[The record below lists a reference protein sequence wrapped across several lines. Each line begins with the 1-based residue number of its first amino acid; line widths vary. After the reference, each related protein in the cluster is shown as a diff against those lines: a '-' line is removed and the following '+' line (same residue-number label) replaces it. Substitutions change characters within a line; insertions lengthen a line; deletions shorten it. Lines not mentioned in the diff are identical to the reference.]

1 MMQTLFV
8 FLLGSTEALAAAVP
22 ALAQE
27 GDPLAESVLLPN
39 MVGWAL
45 AGLAVLLVVLFLLW
59 SRRNPG

>member
-1 MMQTLFV
+1 MTRTMV
-8 FLLGSTEALAAAVP
+8 AAALALALGAVP